1 MHELAVCQG
10 LIGEV
15 ERVALAHGASGVEC
29 LTIQIGPLSG
39 VAPELLR
46 SAYSI
51 ARAGTVAAKADL
63 VIEETKVR
71 VGCTLCRAEGEAT
84 PNRLLCP
91 SCGDWRVRVVAGEE
105 LILKSVE
112 LRRVPAPA

>member
-15 ERVALAHGASGVEC
+15 ERVAVAHGAGAVESV
-29 LTIQIGPLSG
+29 TVQIGPLSG

-46 SAYSI
+46 SAYLI
-51 ARAGTVAAKADL
+51 ARAGTVAAEADL
-63 VIEETKVR
+63 FIEETTVR
-71 VGCTLCRAEGEAT
+71 VCCTRCGLEGEVT

-91 SCGDWRVRVVAGEE
+91 TCGDWRVRVVAGEE
-105 LILKSVE
+105 LMLKSVG
-112 LRRVPAPA
+112 LRRVLAPV